1 MSAPKEESKQNNK
14 AQMKAQK
21 DMDMHV
27 SNKFALPSLQAM
39 RIRKHKAI
47 RSGHILPHFVMQ
59 PGDIWQH
66 KTFLQTF
73 LVTKG
78 NCVCCLVGPRF
89 QVQGRCRPGVLSG
102 VNVGRDPTTGQGL
115 PQRAGT
121 ERARWVTRGVGFGR
135 PCQGKRR
142 ESGRRRR
149 TLFLVSVCVCACVS
163 FCASR
168 VGVAFAPLFS
178 GKIHVLEE
186 T

>member
-66 KTFLQTF
+66 KIG
-73 LVTKG
+73 TK
-78 NCVCCLVGPRF
+78 LF
-89 QVQGRCRPGVLSG
+89 CRPFWSLKE
-102 VNVGRDPTTGQGL
+102 T
-115 PQRAGT
+115 
-121 ERARWVTRGVGFGR
+121 
-135 PCQGKRR
+135 
-142 ESGRRRR
+142 
-149 TLFLVSVCVCACVS
+149 VSVAWLVPGFKC
-163 FCASR
+163 R
-168 VGVAFAPLFS
+168 EGVDPEFYR
-178 GKIHVLEE
+178 G
-186 T
+186 